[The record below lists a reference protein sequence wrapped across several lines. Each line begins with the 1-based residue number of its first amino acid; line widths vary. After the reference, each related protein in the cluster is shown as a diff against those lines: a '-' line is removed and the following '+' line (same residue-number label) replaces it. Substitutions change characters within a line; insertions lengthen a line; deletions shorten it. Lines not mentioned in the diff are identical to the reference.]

1 MGTVP
6 RLRRRAGGS
15 GDVAGGNMSTMTV
28 SSIAHCED
36 CESNTALD
44 IHGRCGKCGSEAV
57 TRRTAMVSQADSLK
71 AMNQAVCDGLRQMYV
86 LGRLRESEVR
96 KALTPDADLRH
107 EYDEAMKLVFALTAN
122 VQRLREEND

>member
-1 MGTVP
+1 
-6 RLRRRAGGS
+6 
-15 GDVAGGNMSTMTV
+15 
-28 SSIAHCED
+28 
-36 CESNTALD
+36 
-44 IHGRCGKCGSEAV
+44 
-57 TRRTAMVSQADSLK
+57 MVSQADSLK

-122 VQRLREEND
+122 VQRLREENDRLRLANWVNERIIQLGCESEKMS